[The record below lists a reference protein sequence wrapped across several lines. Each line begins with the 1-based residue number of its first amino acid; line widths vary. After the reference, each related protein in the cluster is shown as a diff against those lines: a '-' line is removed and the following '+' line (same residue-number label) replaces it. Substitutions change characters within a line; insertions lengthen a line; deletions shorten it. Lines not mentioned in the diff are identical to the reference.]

1 MTIDGVPDR
10 PESDVRRGSERRWV
24 LTNRRNLIE
33 FVSGMVIRPVEAL
46 TKYYTD
52 PLELTPGAVPVL
64 TTPAPDELVELA
76 ESSAPDI
83 CFPVL
88 IELPEKHPKRVPAVC
103 LTRPLVLHFR
113 TEHERDEVLARSWDN
128 ADLTGTESHVSP
140 HLFTGGRPFRSGTGL
155 RRRKPMAA
163 ENYERLDRFLGA
175 LTVLGMACGADGQL
189 GEAEQVFSRTTLLP
203 GGAEWFPVLR
213 DWLNDKPGDT
223 SAESALFR
231 SAVNV
236 FGSSDPTRVMGR
248 TEVLAAIREKTEPAG
263 QSDGG
268 ENQNLDRQLDMVEAV
283 FRGDREFDTFNDGGS
298 TAVKAILFALLDQN
312 PSQLCSE
319 ATRRNATDN
328 VLAGAA
334 ALCGLLHGRRRISV
348 GERDIHYDAFL
359 ADLETHL
366 IIHRLTS
373 PGSMARVRS
382 AVVRLVA
389 SRKTAPR
396 KPDGDEGTS
405 DSQT

>member
-1 MTIDGVPDR
+1 MTIDGTPDK
-10 PESDVRRGSERRWV
+10 PEPDVRRGSERRWV

-64 TTPAPDELVELA
+64 TTPVPDELVELA
-76 ESSAPDI
+76 ESSGPDV

-128 ADLTGTESHVSP
+128 ADLTGTDSHVSP
-140 HLFTGGRPFRSGTGL
+140 HLFTGGRPFRTGPGL
-155 RRRKPMAA
+155 RRRKPMPA
-163 ENYERLDRFLGA
+163 EDYERLDRFLGA

-263 QSDGG
+263 QSDGE

-283 FRGDREFDTFNDGGS
+283 FRGDRPFDTFNDGGS
-298 TAVKAILFALLDQN
+298 TAVKAILFALLEQN

-319 ATRRNATDN
+319 ATRRNATGD

-348 GERDIHYDAFL
+348 GERDDHYDVFL
-359 ADLETHL
+359 ADLETQL
-366 IIHRLTS
+366 LVHRLTA
-373 PGSMARVRS
+373 PGPVARTR
-382 AVVRLVA
+382 ATLVRLAISLRAWSKRRDTSEQV
-389 SRKTAPR
+389 
-396 KPDGDEGTS
+396 EGSHT
-405 DSQT
+405 

>member
-103 LTRPLVLHFR
+103 LARPLVLHFR

-128 ADLTGTESHVSP
+128 ADLTGTDSHVSP
-140 HLFTGGRPFRSGTGL
+140 HLFTGGRPFRTGTGL
-155 RRRKPMAA
+155 RRRKPMPA

-175 LTVLGMACGADGQL
+175 LTVLGMACGDDGQL
-189 GEAEQVFSRTTLLP
+189 DGAEQVFSRTTLIP

-236 FGSSDPTRVMGR
+236 FGSSDSTRVMGR

-283 FRGDREFDTFNDGGS
+283 FRGDREFDTFKDGGS

-348 GERDIHYDAFL
+348 GERDGHYDVFL
-359 ADLETHL
+359 ADLETQL
-366 IIHRLTS
+366 IIHRLTA
-373 PGSMARVRS
+373 PGPVAKTRASF
-382 AVVRLVA
+382 VRLA
-389 SRKTAPR
+389 ISLRARSEKR
-396 KPDGDEGTS
+396 DTS
-405 DSQT
+405 E